1 MLKQAIRIICMQG
14 YNAHTDPLFKKLEV
28 LPLPDL
34 ILFFNLQFIHRYT
47 NNLLPTIFQDVWPMN
62 VRNISDNLLQL
73 RNSQDLCLPIASSK
87 QIDRLPFFF
96 LPTEWEKFSKNHIKS
111 YTKPFLFDSNLKISF

>member
-1 MLKQAIRIICMQG
+1 MQKKAIRIICRQG
-14 YNAHTDPLFKKLEV
+14 YNARSEPLLKKLKV
-28 LPLPDL
+28 FPSPDL

-47 NNLLPTIFQDVWPMN
+47 NHLLPTIFQDVWPMK

-73 RNSQDLCLPIASSK
+73 RNFQDLCLPTASSK

-96 LPTEWEKFSKNHIKS
+96 LPREWEMFSKNHIKS